1 MNQWDNLPDEMTL
14 EQFQELYLTKKPAV
28 TTRVKSKAA
37 ASAPDWVSLLDQQIE
52 LHHLPKPVKEH
63 RFHPTRKWPFDRAWP
78 NFMVAM
84 EVDGGVFGRPVVCHN
99 CGQTVKRHLKNG
111 GTVVVR
117 EGGRHN
123 TGTGFENDA
132 EKLNEA
138 AVLGWLVIRVTPKMI
153 EDGRAIAWLEK
164 ALQ

>member
-14 EQFQELYLTKKPAV
+14 EQFQELYLKKKPAIGTKV
-28 TTRVKSKAA
+28 RSKAA

-52 LHHLPKPVKEH
+52 IHGLPKPVKEH
-63 RFHPTRKWPFDRAWP
+63 RFHPSRKWAFDFCWP
-78 NFMVAM
+78 RQMAAL
-84 EVDGGVFGRPVVCHN
+84 EVDGGVYGRPVVCHN

-164 ALQ
+164 ALS